1 MNKKKII
8 IVFFLSLVLII
19 IYFGNFY
26 KKKLDSKSET
36 SKIENIEN
44 IENIES
50 SNLLSELN
58 FSSKDDKGNEY
69 SLLAKEGEIDF
80 ENNNIIFLKKIKA
93 IIKLKNS
100 EEILISSDF
109 GKYNT
114 ENSDTI
120 FSKNV
125 LILYLNNR
133 VNSDYLEFS
142 INKNLMTISKDV
154 SLSSHEY
161 TINADVIEMD
171 INTRKVEIF
180 MLEGLKKVKIK
191 SIK

>member
-8 IVFFLSLVLII
+8 KIFFFLILTII
-19 IYFGNFY
+19 LLFYYFNFSN
-26 KKKLDSKSET
+26 KKADQ
-36 SKIENIEN
+36 KIEVPE

-58 FSSKDDKGNEY
+58 FSSEDGKGNVY
-69 SLLAKEGEIDF
+69 TLKAQEGEIDF
-80 ENNNIIFLKKIKA
+80 EDNKIIFLKKIKA
-93 IIKLKNS
+93 IVKLKNS
-100 EEILISSDF
+100 DEILISSDF

-125 LILYLNNR
+125 LILYLDNK

-142 INKNLMTISKDV
+142 IEKNLMSISKNV
-154 SLSSHEY
+154 ILSNLNY
-161 TINADVIEMD
+161 TINADVIEM
-171 INTRKVEIF
+171 NLHTKKVEIF
-180 MLEGLKKVKIK
+180 MYEGLKKVKIK

>member
-1 MNKKKII
+1 M
-8 IVFFLSLVLII
+8 
-19 IYFGNFY
+19 
-26 KKKLDSKSET
+26 
-36 SKIENIEN
+36 
-44 IENIES
+44 
-50 SNLLSELN
+50 SELN
-58 FSSKDDKGNEY
+58 FSSEDKNGNIY
-69 SLLAKEGEIDF
+69 TLIAQEGEIDF

-93 IIKLKNS
+93 TIKLNNS

-120 FSKNV
+120 FSKDV
-125 LILYLNNR
+125 LILYLDNK
-133 VNSDYLEFS
+133 VKSDYLEFS
-142 INKNLMTISKDV
+142 IEKNLMTISKDV
-154 SLSSHEY
+154 SLSTLEY
-161 TINADVIEMD
+161 TLNADVIEMN

>member
-1 MNKKKII
+1 MGKFYNKKNKTET
-8 IVFFLSLVLII
+8 VLP
-19 IYFGNFY
+19 
-26 KKKLDSKSET
+26 E
-36 SKIENIEN
+36 

-58 FSSKDDKGNEY
+58 FSSKDDDGNIY
-69 SLLAKEGEIDF
+69 TLIAQEGEIDF

-93 IIKLKNS
+93 TVKLNNS

-125 LILYLNNR
+125 LILYLDNK
-133 VNSDYLEFS
+133 VKSDYLEFS
-142 INKNLMTISKDV
+142 IEKNLMTMSKDV
-154 SLSSHEY
+154 SLSTREY
-161 TINADVIEMD
+161 TLNADVIEMN

>member
-1 MNKKKII
+1 MSKKKIYL
-8 IVFFLSLVLII
+8 VFFLIPII
-19 IYFGNFY
+19 LFFFNFKN
-26 KKKLDSKSET
+26 KKVPSEILT
-36 SKIENIEN
+36 SE

-58 FSSKDDKGNEY
+58 FSSEDGKGNIY
-69 SLLAKEGEIDF
+69 SLEAKEGEIDF
-80 ENNNIIFLKKIKA
+80 ENNNIIFLKKIRA

-125 LILYLNNR
+125 QILYQDNK
-133 VNSDYLEFS
+133 VKSDYLEFS
-142 INKNLMTISKDV
+142 IDKNLMTISKGV
-154 SLSSHEY
+154 YLSNLEY

-171 INTRKVEIF
+171 LNTRKVEIF

>member
-8 IVFFLSLVLII
+8 IVFFLSLIFTF

-26 KKKLDSKSET
+26 KEDLISENEKSKT
-36 SKIENIEN
+36 DN

-58 FSSKDDKGNEY
+58 FSSKDDKGNVY
-69 SLLAKEGEIDF
+69 SLSAQEGEIDF

-142 INKNLMTISKDV
+142 IDKNLMTISKDV

>member
-1 MNKKKII
+1 MNKKKITLI
-8 IVFFLSLVLII
+8 FFFLSLVLLV
-19 IYFGNFY
+19 IYFINPF
-26 KKKLDSKSET
+26 KKEAPSKSET
-36 SKIENIEN
+36 SE

-58 FSSKDDKGNEY
+58 FSSKDKNGNIY
-69 SLLAKEGEIDF
+69 TLIAQEGEIDF

-93 IIKLKNS
+93 TIKLNNS

-125 LILYLNNR
+125 LILYLDNK
-133 VNSDYLEFS
+133 VKSDYLEFS
-142 INKNLMTISKDV
+142 IEKNLMTISKDV
-154 SLSSHEY
+154 SLSTLEY
-161 TINADVIEMD
+161 TINADVIEMN

>member
-8 IVFFLSLVLII
+8 TFFFLSLILII
-19 IYFGNFY
+19 GYFTNLN
-26 KKKLDSKSET
+26 KKKTLPET
-36 SKIENIEN
+36 AVPEV
-44 IENIES
+44 ENIES

-58 FSSKDDKGNEY
+58 FSSEDDKGNVYTLKAE
-69 SLLAKEGEIDF
+69 SGEIDF
-80 ENNNIIFLKKIKA
+80 ENNNIIFLKNIEA

-100 EEILISSDF
+100 GEILISSNF

-125 LILYLNNR
+125 LILYLDYK

-142 INKNLMTISKDV
+142 IDKNLFTISKDV
-154 SLSSHEY
+154 SLSNLEY
-161 TINADVIEMD
+161 SINADVIEMN

>member
-8 IVFFLSLVLII
+8 TFFFLSLVLII
-19 IYFGNFY
+19 GYFKYFN
-26 KKKLDSKSET
+26 KKKTLPET
-36 SKIENIEN
+36 AIPEV
-44 IENIES
+44 ENIES

-58 FSSKDDKGNEY
+58 FSSEDNQGNSY
-69 SLLAKEGEIDF
+69 TLKAQSGEIDF
-80 ENNNIIFLKKIKA
+80 ENKDIIFLKNIEA

-100 EEILISSDF
+100 GEIFISSSF

-114 ENSDTI
+114 ENYDTI

-125 LILYLNNR
+125 LILYQDYK

-142 INKNLMTISKDV
+142 LDENLFTISKDV
-154 SLSSHEY
+154 SLSDGEY
-161 TINADVIEMD
+161 SINADVIEMN

>member
-8 IVFFLSLVLII
+8 TIFFLFISILIIVFFR
-19 IYFGNFY
+19 NFY
-26 KKKLDSKSET
+26 NKKVPLET
-36 SKIENIEN
+36 TVPEIQD
-44 IENIES
+44 IES

-58 FSSKDDKGNEY
+58 FSSEDDNGNTY
-69 SLLAKEGEIDF
+69 SLNAKEGEIDF
-80 ENNNIIFLKKIKA
+80 ENSNIIFLKNIKA
-93 IIKLKNS
+93 IIKLKDS

-125 LILYLNNR
+125 LISYIDNK

-142 INKNLMTISKDV
+142 IKKNLMIISKDV
-154 SLSSHEY
+154 SLSNLDY
-161 TINADVIEMD
+161 TINADVIEMN
-171 INTRKVEIF
+171 IKTKKVEIF

>member
-1 MNKKKII
+1 M
-8 IVFFLSLVLII
+8 LV

-26 KKKLDSKSET
+26 KKNPLSKNKT
-36 SKIENIEN
+36 SKTDN

-58 FSSKDDKGNEY
+58 FSSKDDQGNVY
-69 SLLAKEGEIDF
+69 SLSAKEGEIDF

-93 IIKLKNS
+93 TIKLKNS

-125 LILYLNNR
+125 LIFYQSNT

-142 INKNLMTISKDV
+142 IDKNLMTISKDV

-171 INTRKVEIF
+171 INTKKVEIF

>member
-8 IVFFLSLVLII
+8 TFFFLSLILII
-19 IYFGNFY
+19 GYFTNLN
-26 KKKLDSKSET
+26 KKKTLPET
-36 SKIENIEN
+36 AVPEV
-44 IENIES
+44 ENIES

-58 FSSKDDKGNEY
+58 FSTEDNKGNVY
-69 SLLAKEGEIDF
+69 TLKAKSGEIDF
-80 ENNNIIFLKKIKA
+80 ENNNIIFLKNIEA

-100 EEILISSDF
+100 GEIFISSNF

-125 LILYLNNR
+125 LILYLDYK

-142 INKNLMTISKDV
+142 IDKNLFTISKDV
-154 SLSSHEY
+154 SLSNLEY
-161 TINADVIEMD
+161 SINADVIEMN

-180 MLEGLKKVKIK
+180 MLEDLKKVKIK

>member
-1 MNKKKII
+1 MEIFTKKKTP
-8 IVFFLSLVLII
+8 L
-19 IYFGNFY
+19 
-26 KKKLDSKSET
+26 
-36 SKIENIEN
+36 KIENPKIED
-44 IENIES
+44 IQS

-58 FSSKDDKGNEY
+58 FSSEDDKGNVY
-69 SLLAKEGEIDF
+69 TLLAEEGEIDF
-80 ENNNIIFLKKIKA
+80 ENRNIIFLKKIKA
-93 IIKLKNS
+93 VIKLKNS

-142 INKNLMTISKDV
+142 TNNNLMTISKDV
-154 SLSSHEY
+154 SLSNLEY

-180 MLEGLKKVKIK
+180 MLEDLKKVKIK

>member
-8 IVFFLSLVLII
+8 TFFFLSLILII
-19 IYFGNFY
+19 GYFTNLN
-26 KKKLDSKSET
+26 KKKTLPET
-36 SKIENIEN
+36 AVPEV
-44 IENIES
+44 ENIES

-58 FSSKDDKGNEY
+58 FSSEDDKGNVYTLKAE
-69 SLLAKEGEIDF
+69 SGEIDF
-80 ENNNIIFLKKIKA
+80 ENNNIIFLKNIEA

-100 EEILISSDF
+100 EDIFISSNF

-125 LILYLNNR
+125 LILYQDYK

-142 INKNLMTISKDV
+142 IDKNLFTISKDV
-154 SLSSHEY
+154 SLSDGEY
-161 TINADVIEMD
+161 SINADVIEMN